1 MFVLFSKRGKNMG
14 LDLYIETKI
23 IEKKTGRIISR
34 DYDFPDDNYI
44 EICYWCTWSFEYIR
58 NGLIEIANRYSENNY
73 TSKDFEIPFPKNALH
88 EIYSYLLKNSFISE
102 SEYKWS
108 ESMSREISNV
118 ENACKLRR
126 FIWGLECIKH
136 SSVFILNEIAN
147 YIPDKNDWK
156 NLNENPQAFEWKFRI
171 FNLY

>member
-1 MFVLFSKRGKNMG
+1 MG
-14 LDLYIETKI
+14 LDLYIEAKI
-23 IEKKTGRIISR
+23 TEKATGRIISR

-44 EICYWCTWSFEYIR
+44 EICYWCSWSFEYIR
-58 NGLIEIANRYSENNY
+58 DGLIEIANRYSENNY
-73 TSKDFEIPFPKNALH
+73 TSKDFEIPLPENALH
-88 EIYSYLLKNSFISE
+88 EVYGYLLKSSFVSE

-108 ESMSREISNV
+108 DSMSQEVSNV

-156 NLNENPQAFEWKFRI
+156 NLNENPQAFEWKFRV
-171 FNLY
+171 FNSY

>member
-1 MFVLFSKRGKNMG
+1 MS

-23 IEKKTGRIISR
+23 TEKKTGRLISR
-34 DYDFPDDNYI
+34 DYDFFEDNYI

-58 NGLIEIANRYSENNY
+58 DGLIEIANKYSGQKY
-73 TSKDFEIPFPKNALH
+73 TSKDFEIPFPENALH
-88 EIYSYLLKNSFISE
+88 EIYGYLLENSFVPE

-108 ESMSREISNV
+108 DSMAREMSNV
-118 ENACKLRR
+118 ENAWKLRR

-136 SSVFILNEIAN
+136 TNTFILNEIRKC
-147 YIPDKNDWK
+147 IPDENDWK

-171 FNLY
+171 SNSY